1 MNNRKVDEYSSN
13 ESNSDDDNESRKSQ
27 SSVTRHSVNN
37 NEVCLV
43 FQQNIMEK
51 KSECVYY
58 QVRKTIRER
67 IFPIMKF
74 CNDSVLRRVELNEKN
89 NVLDMMLADLNRLD
103 DNEVDRAKFWLRYR
117 GEIKS
122 ILTIRKTEVSNNIK
136 EVVYNGKWKL

>member
-1 MNNRKVDEYSSN
+1 MSSRQVDEFSSN
-13 ESNSDDDNESRKSQ
+13 ESNSDDDNESGKSQ
-27 SSVTRHSVNN
+27 SSVTHHSVNN

-43 FQQNIMEK
+43 FQQNIMEQ

-74 CNDSVLRRVELNEKN
+74 CNDSVLRRIELNEKN
-89 NVLDMMLADLNRLD
+89 NILHMMLADLNRLD
-103 DNEVDRAKFWLRYR
+103 ENEVNWAKFWLRYR